1 MSKSIS
7 KFKVGD
13 RVEIIEEGSLLIGKI
28 VIITKVV
35 KISCGFYYYLIDL
48 DGGFCK
54 WLYYNLKLHIEPSK
68 EYTIHNL
75 MEFSEQTEF
84 ISKDTKYKIFLG
96 RLYWYNTNM
105 STAMWVEVNSNIPL
119 KEILNM
125 KFTKAEE
132 PKLKPMT
139 FEEAVKTG
147 KKIKYKNK
155 SYTLD
160 KFYNVQN
167 TLKLLTS
174 SMYASET
181 VSEILLESTWYAEGV
196 YE

>member
-1 MSKSIS
+1 MSKLVS

-28 VIITKVV
+28 VTITKVV
-35 KISCGFYYYLIDL
+35 KVRCGFYYYLIDL
-48 DGGFCK
+48 DGGLCK

-105 STAMWVEVNSNIPL
+105 STAMWVEVNSNISL

-125 KFTKAEE
+125 KFTKVEY

-139 FEEAVKTG
+139 FEEAITTE
-147 KKIKYKNK
+147 KKIKYEYNNESQDNFKLVNETIK
-155 SYTLD
+155 SITE
-160 KFYNVQN
+160 
-167 TLKLLTS
+167 S
-174 SMYASET
+174 YAT
-181 VSEILLESTWYAEGV
+181 WFIRDILLEGTWFAEGV